1 MIKINKLL
9 MTILLS
15 MLFFAC
21 EDPVPTD
28 YIEQNILE
36 AYLIVDEPI
45 RGLRLMR
52 TLPVSDTFLLEK
64 SLIDDAQVV
73 IKEGEN
79 EFVLSYASFE
89 SEIPGYYFADT
100 SYKVKSE
107 TEYKLEITLSDGSKI
122 FGSTFTPPQTK
133 LIKTVPNFIY
143 YPKDTINLPVNDS
156 LEVEWESVPSFG
168 VYGLSIRC
176 LDTLEYGKYLNPP
189 SPEEQNRRILKPW
202 SDENDFYEI
211 TRWYPVPNTKSP
223 VVWSAFKYYGLHEM
237 AVYVPDYNFLRWFLQ
252 NATRGAADELLN
264 SIEGN
269 GFGCF
274 GSISVVRDTAF
285 IIKNQ
290 P

>member
-1 MIKINKLL
+1 MKKLFIINI
-9 MTILLS
+9 TILLG
-15 MLFFAC
+15 MLIFSC
-21 EDPVPTD
+21 EDPIPSD

-36 AYLIVDEPI
+36 AYLIVNEPI

-64 SLIDDAQVV
+64 SLISDAQV
-73 IKEGEN
+73 IIREGEN
-79 EFVLSYASFE
+79 SLNLSYSPYD
-89 SEIPGYYFADT
+89 SEIPGYYYADT

-107 TEYKLEITLSDGSKI
+107 TEYKLEITLADGSKI
-122 FGSTFTPPQTK
+122 FGSTFTPPQTQ
-133 LIKTVPNFIY
+133 LIKSVPDFIY
-143 YPKDTINLPVNDS
+143 FPQDTIKLPVNDS
-156 LEVEWESVPSFG
+156 LEVEWQSVPSFG

-176 LDTLEYGKYLNPP
+176 LDTLEYGKYLSPQR
-189 SPEEQNRRILKPW
+189 PEELNRRILKPW
-202 SDENDFYEI
+202 SENNDFYEN

-223 VVWSAFKYYGLHEM
+223 VVWTAFKYYGLHEM
-237 AVYVPDYNFLRWFLQ
+237 AVYVPDFNFLRWFLQ

-285 IIKNQ
+285 IVKNQ